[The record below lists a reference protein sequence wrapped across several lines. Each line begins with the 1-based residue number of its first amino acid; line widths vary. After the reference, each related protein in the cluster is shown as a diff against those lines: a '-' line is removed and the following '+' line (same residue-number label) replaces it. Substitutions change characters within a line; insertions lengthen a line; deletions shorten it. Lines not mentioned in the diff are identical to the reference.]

1 MAFLEVQGL
10 ARSYRGVRAVED
22 FSFAMERGEIY
33 ALVGPDGAGKTTV
46 IRAIANLITPDRG
59 RILLDGTDIRDRFD
73 RVKSRLG
80 YMPQVFSLYPDL
92 SVEENLIFYAGVYGV
107 TGRAYEERRD
117 RMYDFSN
124 LRPFAGR
131 RAAALSGGMKQKLAL
146 SCALMHDPELLLL
159 DEPTTGVDPLSRR
172 QFWDILLQL
181 KRDGAA
187 VLVTTPYMDEVARA
201 DRGSFVFGGRKL
213 AEGSPRE
220 LTESFSGEVYFVG
233 AAADLELVRRLNEL
247 PEVSAQRFGAGLH
260 LYLPRGGRLEPH
272 LPALAACG
280 IRPEQ
285 IRRIRPDLEDAF
297 IQLMERSA

>member
-247 PEVSAQRFGAGLH
+247 PEVTAQRFGA
-260 LYLPRGGRLEPH
+260 
-272 LPALAACG
+272 
-280 IRPEQ
+280 
-285 IRRIRPDLEDAF
+285 
-297 IQLMERSA
+297 